1 MKKLVFII
9 MISLTALTMQ
19 AQKCAVLDFQVG
31 NNITEEEVDGFSYMF
46 RANFNPKNYTVIER
60 MTINRVIRNF
70 GYTRT
75 DMTRQQMLRVGRELE
90 ASVIVLGTINKFMD
104 EYSVDI
110 QIIIVSTS
118 TTIATEGASFQKSD
132 YRTTLNTIA
141 RKLVEKLDNGYSS
154 TNTPTK
160 SSTEGFTNLGLPSGT
175 KWKNF
180 NASGFYTYD
189 EAVSQFG
196 NRLPSKEQWEE
207 LRAECEWSWTGSG
220 YKVTGPNGNFIN
232 LSASGYRECSGGF
245 YGVDAYGSYWSSTS
259 GGSNNAWDVYFGSIE
274 VGMYNGLRCCGLSV
288 RLVQD

>member
-19 AQKCAVLDFQVG
+19 AQKCAVFDFQVG
-31 NNITEEEVDGFSYMF
+31 NNITEEEVDGFSYIF
-46 RANFNPKNYTVIER
+46 RSNFNPTNYTVIDR
-60 MTINRVIRNF
+60 MRVNQVISN
-70 GYTRT
+70 YHYSRT

-90 ASVIVLGTINKFMD
+90 ALVVVVGTMNKFLE

-110 QIIIVSTS
+110 QIIDVSRG
-118 TTIATEGASFQKSD
+118 TTVATEGAAFQKSD
-132 YRTTLNTIA
+132 YRTTLNSLAQKLI
-141 RKLVEKLDNGYSS
+141 RKLSNGHSS
-154 TNTPTK
+154 TTGPTV
-160 SSTEGFTNLGLPSGT
+160 EGYTDLGLPSGT

-220 YKVTGPNGNFIN
+220 YKVTGPNGNSVN

-245 YGVDAYGSYWSSTS
+245 NGVDEYGGYWSSTS
-259 GGSNNAWDVYFGSIE
+259 GGSDNAWDVYFSSID